1 MIKGRVLYSTLAFA
15 GTLPFV
21 ACALLPLA
29 GVTSVGPLGRLDLL
43 ANSYGL
49 AIVCFLAGIHWATA
63 LTHSASMPFNLLVI
77 SNIVFLVTWFAYV
90 LADTGWSLITQL
102 VVLIV
107 LLLID
112 RQLASLALISRPY
125 FQARL
130 IATAI
135 GSAAL
140 LLIALH

>member
-1 MIKGRVLYSTLAFA
+1 MENHRALYSTLAFA
-15 GTLPFV
+15 GTFPLL

-29 GVTSVGPLGRLDLL
+29 GVETLQPFGRLDLL

-63 LTHSASMPFNLLVI
+63 LLSGSRAPFNLLIV
-77 SNIVFLVTWFAYV
+77 SNVVFLVSWFAFA
-90 LADTGWSLITQL
+90 LATTRWSLVTQIVAL
-102 VVLIV
+102 VVL
-107 LLLID
+107 LMID
-112 RQLASLALISRPY
+112 RRLAISKVISRSY

-130 IATAI
+130 VATAL

-140 LLIALH
+140 AVIALG

>member
-1 MIKGRVLYSTLAFA
+1 MIKDRVLYSTLAFA
-15 GTLPFV
+15 GALPLL

-29 GVTSVGPLGRLDLL
+29 DVTFVEPFGRLDQL

-63 LTHSASMPFNLLVI
+63 LLRPRQTPFNLLVA
-77 SNIVFLVTWFAYV
+77 SNLVLLVTWFAFV
-90 LADTGWSLITQL
+90 LAETSWSLMTQIAAL
-102 VVLIV
+102 VV

-112 RQLASLALISRPY
+112 RRLANTEVISGSY

-130 IATAI
+130 VATVLA
-135 GSAAL
+135 SAAL
-140 LLIALH
+140 VLIALN